1 MTDENMH
8 REDAQPDENNAPA
21 RPEEQLVEDVLASD
35 MPDVTE
41 DALEND
47 RPEEKPVE
55 GALASDTPEV
65 TKDPADQPGALALRQ
80 EPEIAEVVESAPPVI
95 TIPGHS
101 APPPLEQARP
111 MTGALAAL
119 REAEI
124 RLLGDIAASF
134 DAFGESARSDR
145 QRLLEVAEDLR
156 DMFFLVVIIGEFNAG
171 KSSLVNAMLR
181 DRLLPTGITPTTEA
195 IELIKYGEMGART
208 PEIRPDYM
216 RVWQH
221 PNTGAPGVALVDTP
235 GTGSV
240 FQRHETTAKAFLH
253 RSDLVIFVLSAK
265 RALAD
270 TERVYLELAREF
282 GKKII
287 IVINQVD
294 LLTPQERVE
303 VRRFVE
309 AQVKSLLGLDGL
321 IFMVSARESLESI
334 AAGGVETGGVDALRG
349 HLRSL
354 FSAMPPAR
362 QKMLSQL
369 DLAAHLV
376 GKYTAI
382 AGERVKLVGTDRE
395 KVQSVHAEFDQQATG
410 LAAQLR
416 QTRASVDE
424 IFEGMRARGLG
435 FINENLSIRKLGRGV
450 SREKLQKDFQDVVI
464 GYSLDDVQQA
474 TNQYVNALI
483 DQSRAYWR
491 GVIDRLN
498 RLQDVLESDVSG
510 LDANV
515 YAEQREAL
523 QDAIRAAEAEMRS
536 YSSGRVLSDME
547 TAFRSNM
554 GNFTM
559 TAAASVA
566 GVVATVLALAAPG
579 PLIGGAVAA
588 APLAIPAFILGAPV
602 AVVGGAL
609 AIRYY
614 RRMSSGAKRDFSLQI
629 DALQK
634 SYDDALDQLTARER
648 TRLREFGSQLLS
660 PIFARLEAVVQRNN
674 ALRDSLGKFEGEL
687 TTLRRGIETAN

>member
-1 MTDENMH
+1 LTDENKPLDGQMP
-8 REDAQPDENNAPA
+8 EEVSSDAVDHTADDAENAVDVNETSAASVDDSIQAAEPADPEPDPGFNSALAVIEEATDAAPA
-21 RPEEQLVEDVLASD
+21 VL
-35 MPDVTE
+35 PY
-41 DALEND
+41 
-47 RPEEKPVE
+47 
-55 GALASDTPEV
+55 DT
-65 TKDPADQPGALALRQ
+65 
-80 EPEIAEVVESAPPVI
+80 PVI
-95 TIPGHS
+95 TIGTASHVVEPVR
-101 APPPLEQARP
+101 PLS
-111 MTGALAAL
+111 GALSAL

-124 RLLGDIAASF
+124 RLLGDIAASLE
-134 DAFGESARSDR
+134 AFGEQASADR
-145 QRLLEVAEDLR
+145 QRLLDVAEDLR

-195 IELIKYGEMGART
+195 IEVIRYGDTPSRT
-208 PEIRPDYM
+208 PEIRPDFM

-294 LLTPQERVE
+294 LLSPQERVE

-309 AQVKSLLGLDGL
+309 GQVKSLLGLDAL
-321 IFMVSARESLESI
+321 VFMVSARESLESL
-334 AAGGVETGGVDALRG
+334 ASGGVETGGVDALRA
-349 HLRSL
+349 HLRGQ

-369 DLAAHLV
+369 DMAAHLV
-376 GKYTAI
+376 GKYASL
-382 AGERVKLVGTDRE
+382 ARDRVRLVGMDRE
-395 KVQSVHAEFDQQATG
+395 KVQSVHTEFDQQATG
-410 LAAQLR
+410 LNAQLK
-416 QTRASVDE
+416 QTRASVDG
-424 IFEGMRARGLG
+424 IFEEMRARGLA
-435 FINENLSIRKLGRGV
+435 FISENLSIRKLGRGV
-450 SREKLQKDFQDVVI
+450 SREKLQKDFQDNVI
-464 GYSLDDVQQA
+464 GRSLDDVAHA
-474 TNQYVNALI
+474 TDQYVNALI

-491 GVIDRLN
+491 SVIDRLN

-510 LDANV
+510 LDAGV

-547 TAFRSNM
+547 AAFRTNM
-554 GNFTM
+554 GGFT
-559 TAAASVA
+559 TAAAASVA
-566 GVVATVLALAAPG
+566 GVVAAALALAAPG

-588 APLAIPAFILGAPV
+588 APLAIPAFIVGAPV
-602 AVVGGAL
+602 ALVGGAL
-609 AIRYY
+609 AFRYY
-614 RRMSSGAKRDFSLQI
+614 RRMSSGAKRDFNTQI

-648 TRLREFGSQLLS
+648 SRLREFGSQLLS
-660 PIFARLEAVVQRNN
+660 PIFARLESVVQRSE
-674 ALRDSLGKFEGEL
+674 ALKNSLDRFGDEIE
-687 TTLRRGIETAN
+687 TMRRGIETAN